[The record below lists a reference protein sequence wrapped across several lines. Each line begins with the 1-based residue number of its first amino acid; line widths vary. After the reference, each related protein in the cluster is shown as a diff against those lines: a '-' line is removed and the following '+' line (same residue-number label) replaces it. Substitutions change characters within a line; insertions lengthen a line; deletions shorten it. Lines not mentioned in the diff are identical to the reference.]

1 MTHLDA
7 WKVRCVFITADGPHD
22 QTCILAA
29 ATEDSAVEAGKQYM
43 ETNHRV
49 IEFVSVTPE
58 KVG

>member
-1 MTHLDA
+1 MPHLDA
-7 WKVRCVFITADGPHD
+7 WKVRCIFTTADGPHD

-29 ATEDSAVEAGKQYM
+29 ASEESAVEAGKRYM
-43 ETNHRV
+43 EKDHRV